1 MKKAVLVGMG
11 GMGQRYIKSLKLLKI
26 KIIAV
31 CDNDKIRL
39 KSIKEKDIVKTT
51 NHIDLLRIKAD
62 ILCISSN
69 TFSREKILKDFLLV
83 SPIKNILTEKPFATS
98 FSKSLYLSKLIS
110 SKKNK
115 RVLVNTFRTI
125 SNNYKKIDKIF
136 NKKEPI
142 THISIISPSA
152 GLGNMGSIFF
162 DICNYFLKSKCES
175 LSCQIDKT
183 NTPSPRGKIF
193 KDPGA
198 YGVIKFSKNKKVFF
212 DLSENTS
219 LPYQII
225 LKSKNL
231 ELSIDEIN
239 NKYILRSKP
248 KKFLNKP
255 NYFYLFKPDIY
266 ILKKMEKYDVVKLT
280 TYSIKKLFQKNFIS
294 NVKSSLKSMEL
305 VFACH
310 ASKKI
315 ENNIKLPLPKKFHKL
330 KINFP

>member
-1 MKKAVLVGMG
+1 MKKAVVIGLG
-11 GMGQRYIKSLKLLKI
+11 GMGQIYIKSLKLLGI

-31 CDNDKIRL
+31 CDKNNDRL
-39 KSIKEKDIVKTT
+39 KSVKEKDLVKTK
-51 NHIDLLRIKAD
+51 NHKSLLKTKAD

-69 TFSREKILKDFLLV
+69 TFSREKILKDFLLE

-98 FSKSLYLSKLIS
+98 FSKSLYLAKLIS

-115 RVLVNTFRTI
+115 RVLVNTFRTH
-125 SNNYKKIDKIF
+125 SKNYKRIYKIF
-136 NKKEPI
+136 NKKEKI

-162 DICNYFLKSKCES
+162 DICNYFLKSKCKS
-175 LSCQIDKT
+175 VNCQIDKT
-183 NTPSPRGKIF
+183 GTPSPRGKIF

-198 YGVIKFSKNKKVFF
+198 YGVIKYAKNKKVFF

-225 LKSKNL
+225 LKSRNL
-231 ELSIDEIN
+231 ELSVDEIN
-239 NKYILRSKP
+239 NKYILKSKP
-248 KKFLNKP
+248 NKFLTKP
-255 NYFYLFKPDIY
+255 NYFYLFKPNIS
-266 ILKKMEKYDVVKLT
+266 ILKNMEKYDVVKLT
-280 TYSIKKLFQKNFIS
+280 TYSIKKIFQKKFIS
-294 NVKSSLKSMEL
+294 NVKSSLESMEI

-315 ENNIKLPLPKKFHKL
+315 ENNIKLPLQKKFHKL
-330 KINFP
+330 KINFA